1 MTKDINHLINLLKI
15 KTMRNKLKIAILLIM
30 INASFEQGYAQAN
43 YSAGCV
49 ASDPLNTSALGY
61 NSQGL
66 GNNSF
71 AAGYQSIANGLNSS
85 AIGENCFSG
94 SQSYAIGQNAKATAN
109 NSFAFGRFVE
119 TAGYGPGSIV
129 IGCSNTASGIL
140 VNNIS
145 NSLMIG
151 FSSSPILFA
160 NQTKVGIA
168 TTSPLYTFDVNGTSL
183 FRNDVRIVPLISARG
198 KRVVITDE
206 EGRLSFTEDFVD
218 IPGDNLGNHIAGKS
232 LNIQNYSIYNGS
244 IPADQSY
251 VGLSLTKENNAF
263 LTNGSD
269 ATFTIISGTAKRSS
283 LWLTNDVK
291 GGFALIANSN
301 NASAGIYYDISN
313 PQPIINFTANKVGI
327 GIEPVASSKY
337 SLFVKGGIITEE
349 LLIKLES
356 SGWYDEVFDENYTL
370 LSLKEVEAYVRENRH
385 LPDIPSA
392 EEVGKNGLE
401 IGEFNALLLKK
412 VEELTLYAIEQ
423 QKKIDA
429 LQTAVNNL
437 NK

>member
-1 MTKDINHLINLLKI
+1 
-15 KTMRNKLKIAILLIM
+15 MRNQLNIAILLI
-30 INASFEQGYAQAN
+30 IIIVSFEQVYAQVN
-43 YSAGCV
+43 YSPGCV
-49 ASDPLNTSALGY
+49 ASDPNNTSALGY
-61 NSQGL
+61 DSKGF

-71 AAGYQSIANGLNSS
+71 AAGYKSIANGLNSS
-85 AIGENCFSG
+85 AIGENCFAG
-94 SQSYAIGQNAKATAN
+94 SQSYAIGQNARATAD

-129 IGCSNTASGIL
+129 IGCTNTASGIL
-140 VNNIS
+140 INNIS

-168 TTSPLYTFDVNGTSL
+168 TTSPKATFDVNGTSL
-183 FRNDVRIVPLISARG
+183 FYDSVNMASLMTPKG
-198 KRVVITDE
+198 TKGVVVTDE
-206 EGRLSFTEDFVD
+206 YGLLSFIQDWHE
-218 IPGDNLGNHIAGKS
+218 IPGDNLGNHVAEKD
-232 LNIQNYSIYNGS
+232 LNLGSNYIYNGVEES
-244 IPADQSY
+244 EMGK
-251 VGLSLTKENNAF
+251 VGFSLTTENNAL
-263 LTNGSD
+263 LTNGKETS
-269 ATFTIISGTAKRSS
+269 FQISSGSAQRSS
-283 LWLTNDVK
+283 LWLTNDLT
-291 GGFALIANSN
+291 GGFGLMLNSDN
-301 NASAGIYYDISN
+301 MTGGIFFDQTNPKPVIS
-313 PQPIINFTANKVGI
+313 FSANKVGI

-356 SGWYDEVFDENYTL
+356 SGWYDEVFDENYNL
-370 LSLKEVEAYVRENRH
+370 PSLKEVEKYVRENRH

-412 VEELTLYAIEQ
+412 VEELTLYAIDQ